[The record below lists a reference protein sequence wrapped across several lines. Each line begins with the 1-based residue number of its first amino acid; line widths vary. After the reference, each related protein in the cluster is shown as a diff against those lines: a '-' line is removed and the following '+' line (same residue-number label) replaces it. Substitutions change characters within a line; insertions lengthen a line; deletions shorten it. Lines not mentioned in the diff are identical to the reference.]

1 MHAPGRLRASLCAA
15 EAYIFNGI
23 VIGVL
28 CERSVSYPEVNL
40 GLALSRRNRNIVKSA
55 RPSESASHAGVRL
68 LAGTAR
74 NSAGMNSAIIRGC
87 PHYKDKS
94 PR

>member
-1 MHAPGRLRASLCAA
+1 MHAPGRLRPSLCAA

-28 CERSVSYPEVNL
+28 CERSVSYPEVSL

-55 RPSESASHAGVRL
+55 RSSEICSHAASRRHG
-68 LAGTAR
+68 A
-74 NSAGMNSAIIRGC
+74 
-87 PHYKDKS
+87 
-94 PR
+94 